1 MKWNK
6 SMWIATA
13 IMVPIIAIVCILSVN
28 NAKEYDAVSVIFMGK
43 AELRN
48 TIEIPLSQAK
58 ELAVEY
64 SSKNLQVY
72 PAEGDTIVIKEYLL
86 SDKEEAK
93 ARCVTEGE
101 RATVTG
107 GNVSTI
113 IMFGGIGE
121 RIEIYLPK
129 EGLHSVELKT
139 SSGNITANETFALTA
154 GKVSVAAKSG
164 NIRWRDTKAEAVSLT
179 ASSGNVKCRS
189 LEATEILVS
198 TNSGNIDAEDVS
210 GKLEISASSGNI
222 NALQI
227 EGCGSMS
234 ANSGNVKVEAD
245 AVTGDMHLK
254 TSSGNIKLL
263 VPKELSFGLEIQT
276 GSGNISTDFDDYL
289 SYNKKG
295 NQASG
300 VVGAAADCQIAAQAG
315 SGNVK
320 ITRNE

>member
-13 IMVPIIAIVCILSVN
+13 IMVPIIAIVCILSIN
-28 NAKEYDAVSVIFMGK
+28 SAKEFDAVSVIFMGK

-48 TIEIPLSQAK
+48 TIEIPLSQVK
-58 ELAVEY
+58 DLTVEY

-72 PAEGDTIVIKEYLL
+72 PAEGDIIVIKEYLL
-86 SDKEEAK
+86 SDKEEAQAK
-93 ARCVTEGE
+93 CVTEGE
-101 RATVTG
+101 QATVTG
-107 GNVSTI
+107 GKVSTI

-121 RIEIYLPK
+121 RIEIYLPE
-129 EGLHSVELKT
+129 EGLHSVDLKT
-139 SSGNITANETFALTA
+139 SSGNITADETFALA
-154 GKVSVAAKSG
+154 AEKVSVAAKSG
-164 NIRWRDTKAEAVSLT
+164 NIRWRGTKADGISLT
-179 ASSGNVKCRS
+179 ASSGNVKCQS

-198 TNSGNIDAEDVS
+198 TNSGNIDAENVS
-210 GKLEISASSGNI
+210 GKLELSASSGNI

-227 EGCGSMS
+227 EGCGSIT

-254 TSSGNIKLL
+254 TSSGNIKLF
-263 VPKELSFGLEIQT
+263 VPKELSFGLEIKT

-289 SYNKKG
+289 SYNKNG

-300 VVGAAADCQIAAQAG
+300 VIGTAADCLIAAQAG

-320 ITRNE
+320 IIWNE